1 MKTIATSRMT
11 HLRSGVC
18 MNNRKLMARR
28 TVSILLTGLAL
39 SACGA
44 DSPESMLA
52 SAKDYLAKN
61 DSRAAVIQLKNALQ
75 NKPDLAEARFLLGKA
90 LLEDGNATGAEIELR
105 KAADLQYPADQL
117 VPVQARALLALG
129 QTKRVVDE
137 LGKVQLTSSEGKADL
152 NTTLGRAW
160 LALGKMDAAQAAFN
174 EALSAMPDYGPAV
187 FGQARIKAAN
197 RDFAAATTLIDS
209 VLEKNPAFID
219 ALQFKGDILSVQGK
233 MNESGDA
240 YRKILQTKPDYLPA
254 HASLIARHIESGKL
268 DEAGKQ
274 FEAMKKVAPSHPQT
288 SYVQAELLFRE
299 KKFKEARDAIQQHL
313 RSLPGSVQG
322 LQLAGAIEYEL
333 QSYATAERY
342 LQDALSKAPGLGLAR
357 RMLIATYLRSR
368 QPDKAL
374 SVLEPILDKIDDNS
388 NLLALAGEVF
398 MQNGDADKA
407 ETYFAKAAAL
417 DPENQA
423 KRTSVAL
430 SQLAQGETD
439 TATRELEKIASIDT
453 GIKADLAL
461 IASHLRARKF
471 DQALKAID
479 TLEKKQPDNPLTDN
493 LRGSALVGKRDFAG
507 ARQSF
512 EKALSK
518 NAAYF
523 PAAASLARLDIADK
537 KPEDAKKRFE
547 SVLAKDPKNTQAW
560 LALAELLA
568 RSGGKPD
575 EVAALIGK
583 AIAANPADVPA
594 RLALINLHLGTKD
607 AKKAVSAAQDALVAL
622 PDNLAILDAEGRAQ
636 QAAENYNQALAT
648 YGKLATLAPTSQQP
662 HLRMAE
668 VHMAA
673 KNKEAALQSLRK
685 ALSVKPDSIEAQRG
699 IMMFDLEAGR
709 VNDAIARARNIQK
722 QHPKNVAGYLLEGDA
737 YALGKS
743 WKEAAN
749 AYRNGTRQTA
759 APELAVKLY
768 AVLMAQNLPAE
779 ADKFAE
785 SWMRDQPADGRFRLY
800 VAESATARKDYVSAI
815 KHYKYLLDK
824 QPNNPALMNN
834 LAWAMGQ
841 AKDPKAIELAEQ
853 AYKLA
858 PAQPTIIDTLG
869 ALLVAK
875 GDVDRGLELLQKA
888 NSLAPKNPTVKLNL
902 AKALIKAGKAPD
914 ARKELEEIIS
924 LGEKLPAAN
933 EARALLQGLK

>member
-1 MKTIATSRMT
+1 
-11 HLRSGVC
+11 
-18 MNNRKLMARR
+18 MNNRKMTGRR
-28 TVSILLTGLAL
+28 TVPMLLTALVL
-39 SACGA
+39 SACGG
-44 DSPESMLA
+44 DSPEAMLG

-61 DSRAAVIQLKNALQ
+61 DSKAAVIQLKNALQ
-75 NKPDLAEARFLLGKA
+75 SNPDLAEARFLLGKS
-90 LLEDGNATGAEIELR
+90 LLEEGNPTGAEVELR
-105 KAADLQYPADQL
+105 KAADLKYPADQL
-117 VPVQARALLALG
+117 VPLQARTLLALG
-129 QTKRVVDE
+129 QAKKVVDD
-137 LGKVQLTSSEGKADL
+137 LGKVQLTSADGKADL
-152 NTTLGRAW
+152 NTTVGRAW
-160 LALGKMDAAQAAFN
+160 LALGKVDAAQTAFGDALAAV
-174 EALSAMPDYGPAV
+174 PDYGPAV

-197 RDFAAATTLIDS
+197 RDFAAALTLIDS
-209 VLEKNPAFID
+209 VIAKNPGFIE
-219 ALQFKGDILSVQGK
+219 ALQFKGDTLAMQGK
-233 MNESGDA
+233 NNESGAA
-240 YRKILQTKPDYLPA
+240 YRKILETKPDYLPA
-254 HASLIARHIESGKL
+254 HASLIARQIEAGKL

-274 FEAMKKVAPSHPQT
+274 FEAMKKIAPSHPQT
-288 SYVQAELLFRE
+288 TYVQAELLFRE
-299 KKFKEARDAIQQHL
+299 KKFKEAREAIQLHL
-313 RSLPGSVQG
+313 RAIPESIQG

-333 QSYATAERY
+333 KSYATAETQ
-342 LQDALSKAPGLGLAR
+342 LKTALSKAPGLGLAR
-357 RMLIATYLRSR
+357 RILIATYLRSG

-374 SVLEPILDKIDDNS
+374 SALEPILDKIDNKS

-398 MQNGDADKA
+398 MQNGDAEKA

-439 TATRELEKIASIDT
+439 TATRELEKIASTDT

-479 TLEKKQPDNPLTDN
+479 TLEKKQPGNPLTDN
-493 LRGSALVGKRDFAG
+493 LRGNALLGKRDIGA

-523 PAAASLARLDIADK
+523 PAAASLARLDVAEK
-537 KPEDAKKRFE
+537 KPDEAKKRFE

-575 EVAALIGK
+575 EVATLIGK

-607 AKKAVSAAQDALVAL
+607 AKKAVSAAQEALVAL
-622 PDNLAILDAEGRAQ
+622 PDNPAILDAEGRAQ
-636 QAAENYNQALAT
+636 QATENYNQALAT
-648 YGKLATLAPTSQQP
+648 YGKLASLTPTSPHP

-685 ALSVKPDSIEAQRG
+685 ALSVKADSIEAQRG

-709 VNDAIARARNIQK
+709 TSDAVARARNIQK

-749 AYRNGTRQTA
+749 AYRNGIRQTA
-759 APELAVKLY
+759 ATDLAVKLY
-768 AVLMAQNLPAE
+768 AVLMAQNLPAD

-785 SWMRDQPADGRFRLY
+785 SWMKDHPADGRFVLY
-800 VAESATARKDYVSAI
+800 VAETATARKDYASSI
-815 KHYKYLLDK
+815 KHYKSLLDK
-824 QPNNPALMNN
+824 QPNNPAVMNN
-834 LAWAMGQ
+834 LAWSMGQ
-841 AKDPKAIELAEQ
+841 MKDPKAIDLAEK

-858 PAQPTIIDTLG
+858 PEQPTIIDTFG
-869 ALLVAK
+869 TLLVAK
-875 GDVDRGLELLQKA
+875 GDVDRGVELLRKA
-888 NSLAPKNPTVKLNL
+888 NSLAPKHPTIKLNF
-902 AKALIKAGKAPD
+902 AKALIKAGKTPE
-914 ARKELEEIIS
+914 ARKELEEIVS
-924 LGEKLPAAN
+924 LGEKVPAAN
-933 EARALLQGLK
+933 EAKTLLQGLK

>member
-1 MKTIATSRMT
+1 MNRIVASRMT
-11 HLRSGVC
+11 HQRSGVC
-18 MNNRKLMARR
+18 MNNKKLMVRR
-28 TVSILLTGLAL
+28 TVSILLTGLVL

-44 DSPESMLA
+44 DSPEAMLA
-52 SAKDYLAKN
+52 SAKDYLSKN
-61 DSRAAVIQLKNALQ
+61 DSKAAVIQLKNALQ
-75 NKPDLAEARFLLGKA
+75 NNPDLAEARFLLGKA
-90 LLEDGNATGAEIELR
+90 LLEDGNATAAEIELR
-105 KAADLQYPADQL
+105 KAADLKYPADQL
-117 VPVQARALLALG
+117 VPLQARALLALG
-129 QTKRVVDE
+129 QTKKVVDD
-137 LGKVQLTSSEGKADL
+137 LGKVQLTSTEGKADL

-160 LALGKMDAAQAAFN
+160 LSLGKTDAAQAAFS
-174 EALSAMPDYGPAV
+174 EALSAVPNFGPAV

-197 RDFAAATTLIDS
+197 RDFDAARTLLDS
-209 VLEKNPAFID
+209 VLEKNPAFIE
-219 ALQFKGDILSVQGK
+219 ALQFKGDILAVQGK
-233 MNESGDA
+233 SDESGEA
-240 YRKILQTKPDYLPA
+240 YRKILETKPDYLPA
-254 HASLIARHIESGKL
+254 HASLIARHLESGKL

-274 FEAMKKVAPSHPQT
+274 FEAMKKIAPSHPQT
-288 SYVQAELLFRE
+288 TYVQAELLFRE
-299 KKFKEARDAIQQHL
+299 KKFKEAREAIQQHL
-313 RSLPGSVQG
+313 KSLPESLQG
-322 LQLAGAIEYEL
+322 LQLAGAIEYEF

-342 LQDALSKAPGLGLAR
+342 LQDVLSKAPELGLAR

-368 QPDKAL
+368 QPEKAL
-374 SVLEPILDKIDDNS
+374 SALQPILDKIDNNS

-423 KRTSVAL
+423 KLTSVAL
-430 SQLAQGETD
+430 SQLAQGETE
-439 TATRELEKIASIDT
+439 TATRELEKIASTDT

-479 TLEKKQPDNPLTDN
+479 ALEKKQPDNPLTDN
-493 LRGSALVGKRDFAG
+493 LRGSALVGKRDIGG

-518 NAAYF
+518 NAGYF

-537 KPEDAKKRFE
+537 KPEEAKKRFE
-547 SVLAKDPKNTQAW
+547 GVLAKDPKNTQAW

-568 RSGGKPD
+568 RSGGKPE
-575 EVAALIGK
+575 EVAALIDK
-583 AIAANPADVPA
+583 AVAANPADVPA

-622 PDNLAILDAEGRAQ
+622 PDNPAILDAEGRAQ
-636 QAAENYNQALAT
+636 QAAENYNQALST
-648 YGKLATLAPTSQQP
+648 YGKLATLTPTSP
-662 HLRMAE
+662 HPYLRMAD

-699 IMMFDLEAGR
+699 LMMFDLEAGR
-709 VNDAIARARNIQK
+709 INDAVARARNIQK
-722 QHPKNVAGYLLEGDA
+722 QHPENVAGYLLEGDA

-749 AYRNGTRQTA
+749 AYRSGIRKTSSPDVA
-759 APELAVKLY
+759 IKLY
-768 AVLMAQNLPAE
+768 AVLVAQNLPAE

-785 SWMRDQPADGRFRLY
+785 GWMKDHPADGRFRLY
-800 VAESATARKDYVSAI
+800 VAETATARKDYASSI
-815 KHYKYLLDK
+815 KHYKFLLDK
-824 QPNNPALMNN
+824 QPDNPALMNN
-834 LAWAMGQ
+834 LAWVMGQ
-841 AKDPKAIELAEQ
+841 AKDPKAIELAEN

-858 PAQPTIIDTLG
+858 PEQPTIIDTLG
-869 ALLVAK
+869 TLLVAK
-875 GDVDRGLELLQKA
+875 GDVDRGLELLKKA
-888 NSLAPKNPTVKLNL
+888 DSLAPKNPTIKLNF
-902 AKALIKAGKAPD
+902 AKALIKAGKTPE

-933 EARALLQGLK
+933 EARTLLQGLN